1 MVTSVGLGTV
11 SHTLHIL
18 PHLIFREYYLQ
29 MGKQRHIE
37 VQLLVQVIKEV
48 TEPRFKL
55 RKSDFRVWAL
65 SVRPPL
71 LMSRQVLEIRLETS
85 ESETV
90 SHSVLSSSL
99 LSHGLQPLSIRFSRQ
114 EYWGG
119 QPFPSPGDLPSPG
132 IEPGSPALQAVSLPT
147 ELQGMSGFLCVL
159 YVYNISIQITL
170 LSNIHNGKIL
180 KLYLTFLLSVITLA

>member
-1 MVTSVGLGTV
+1 M
-11 SHTLHIL
+11 
-18 PHLIFREYYLQ
+18 
-29 MGKQRHIE
+29 
-37 VQLLVQVIKEV
+37 LVQVIKEV

-99 LSHGLQPLSIRFSRQ
+99 LSHGL
-114 EYWGG
+114 
-119 QPFPSPGDLPSPG
+119 
-132 IEPGSPALQAVSLPT
+132 
-147 ELQGMSGFLCVL
+147 
-159 YVYNISIQITL
+159 
-170 LSNIHNGKIL
+170 
-180 KLYLTFLLSVITLA
+180 